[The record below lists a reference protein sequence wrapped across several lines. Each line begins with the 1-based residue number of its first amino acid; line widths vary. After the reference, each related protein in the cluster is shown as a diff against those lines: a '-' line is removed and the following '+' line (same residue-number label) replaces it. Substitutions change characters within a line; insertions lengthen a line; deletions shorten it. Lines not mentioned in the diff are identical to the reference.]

1 MLREKLRA
9 MRSLWLLV
17 LALPNVAQ
25 ADDALPDDSAI
36 QIHGF
41 VSQGALLTTD
51 NNYLANTERGSL
63 AFSEAGIN
71 FTKQLDDKLS
81 VGVQL
86 FAQYLGDDGNY
97 RANFDWLYLDY
108 HWRDWLGLRA
118 GRVKLPFGL
127 YNEIQDI
134 DAAQPVVLLP
144 QSVYPEADRQFLL
157 AQTGLALYGYVPI
170 GDAGSIDYQGYF
182 GTLYLSIPNTVDATF
197 DPIDV
202 PYIGGGQVMWNTP
215 LTGLRAGASAYN
227 GKLDVTALVTG
238 APAPVTLDLTQTQWL
253 GSVEYNNDA
262 LLIAA
267 EYGRSYSTTTEASV
281 TSHQIGEHGYALAG
295 YRWAHWFETTL
306 YYSLM
311 FPEVGHRSGQAN
323 QQNDAALS
331 LRFDIT
337 AHWLVKLEA
346 HYMRGTAALD
356 PSINDNEP
364 LTALTNQWALFA
376 AKTTAYF

>member
-1 MLREKLRA
+1 
-9 MRSLWLLV
+9 
-17 LALPNVAQ
+17 
-25 ADDALPDDSAI
+25 
-36 QIHGF
+36 
-41 VSQGALLTTD
+41 
-51 NNYLANTERGSL
+51 
-63 AFSEAGIN
+63 
-71 FTKQLDDKLS
+71 
-81 VGVQL
+81 
-86 FAQYLGDDGNY
+86 
-97 RANFDWLYLDY
+97 
-108 HWRDWLGLRA
+108 
-118 GRVKLPFGL
+118 
-127 YNEIQDI
+127 
-134 DAAQPVVLLP
+134 
-144 QSVYPEADRQFLL
+144 
-157 AQTGLALYGYVPI
+157 
-170 GDAGSIDYQGYF
+170 
-182 GTLYLSIPNTVDATF
+182 
-197 DPIDV
+197 
-202 PYIGGGQVMWNTP
+202 
-215 LTGLRAGASAYN
+215 
-227 GKLDVTALVTG
+227 
-238 APAPVTLDLTQTQWL
+238 LTQTQWL